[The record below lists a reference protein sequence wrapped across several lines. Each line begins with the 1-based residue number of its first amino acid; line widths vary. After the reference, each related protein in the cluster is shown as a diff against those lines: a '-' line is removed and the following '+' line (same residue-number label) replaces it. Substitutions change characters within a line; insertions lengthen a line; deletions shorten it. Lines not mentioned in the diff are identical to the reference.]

1 MGSQRQSKKAVA
13 RSARPRSPLAQPGKP
28 GVKPP
33 VCRNLF
39 GPVDREA
46 SRADLRAQLQ
56 EIAERSRLRWNFDF
70 QRDTSLEGRYAWE
83 AVSVSV
89 VPEWYKPVSCGVASS
104 AQTTPASEPVV
115 FPKKPGFPERSSGSG
130 RRDLTGESMLDGE
143 LGLVR
148 HHDPQSAPPRS
159 EPFALLD
166 TWAVAG
172 GSTGDLRLALRSLES
187 SVFS

>member
-13 RSARPRSPLAQPGKP
+13 RSARPRSLLAQPGKP
-28 GVKPP
+28 GVKTP

-39 GPVDREA
+39 GPVDHEA

-104 AQTTPASEPVV
+104 AETTPASEPVV
-115 FPKKPGFPERSSGSG
+115 FPKKPGFPERTSGSG
-130 RRDLTGESMLDGE
+130 RRDLTDFFEKRKRAASPFENTATCRRGMDE
-143 LGLVR
+143 LR
-148 HHDPQSAPPRS
+148 PQPIAMH
-159 EPFALLD
+159 
-166 TWAVAG
+166 
-172 GSTGDLRLALRSLES
+172 
-187 SVFS
+187 